1 MRKFSKLFSKQYKM
15 AKKKADHTEDR
26 IEGIEQALSKT
37 ELYIEE
43 NQKSLTVIV
52 LAIAIIVIGFTLYK
66 RYIVG
71 PKEVEAQSQM
81 YVAEQYFEK
90 DSFNLALNGD
100 GNNMGFLEI
109 IDEYGITKSANLA
122 NYYSG
127 ICYLH
132 LGEYENAI
140 DYLKDF
146 DAKDQIVRNVAT
158 GAIGDAYLELGNEKD
173 ALSMYLK
180 ASKQK
185 KNPFTSPIF
194 MMKAA
199 QVYEGQKEY
208 NKALDIYKEIKK
220 NYPKS
225 SEAKDIEKYIA
236 RANMLLSEN

>member
-1 MRKFSKLFSKQYKM
+1 MA
-15 AKKKADHTEDR
+15 AKKIDHTEDK
-26 IEGIEQALSKT
+26 IEGIESALSRT

-81 YVAEQYFEK
+81 YIAEEYFEK

-109 IDEYGITKSANLA
+109 IDEYGITRSANLA
-122 NYYSG
+122 NYYTG
-127 ICYLH
+127 ISYLH

-146 DAKDQIVRNVAT
+146 DSKDQVVKSVAT
-158 GAIGDAYLELGNEKD
+158 GAIGDAYLELDNEKD

-180 ASKQK
+180 AAKQR
-185 KNPFTSPIF
+185 KNEFTSPIY

-199 QVYEGQKEY
+199 QVYEGQEDYKKAIALYEEVKKEY
-208 NKALDIYKEIKK
+208 PESN
-220 NYPKS
+220 
-225 SEAKDIEKYIA
+225 EAKDIDKYIA
-236 RANMLLSEN
+236 RAEMLLSEN

>member
-1 MRKFSKLFSKQYKM
+1 MA
-15 AKKKADHTEDR
+15 AKKTDHTEEK
-26 IEGIEQALSKT
+26 IEGIENALSRT

-52 LAIAIIVIGFTLYK
+52 LAIAIIVVGFTLYK

-109 IDEYGITKSANLA
+109 IDEYGITRSANLA

-127 ICYLH
+127 ISYLH

-146 DAKDQIVRNVAT
+146 DSKDQIVKSVAT
-158 GAIGDAYLELGNEKD
+158 GAIGDAYMELDNEKD

-180 ASKQK
+180 AAKQR
-185 KNPFTSPIF
+185 KNQFTSPIY

-199 QVYEGQKEY
+199 QVYEGQKDFK
-208 NKALDIYKEIKK
+208 KAVALYEEIKK
-220 NYPKS
+220 EYPES
-225 SEAKDIEKYIA
+225 NEAKDIDKYIA
-236 RANMLLSEN
+236 RAEMLLNEN

>member
-1 MRKFSKLFSKQYKM
+1 MA
-15 AKKKADHTEDR
+15 AKKIDHTEDK
-26 IEGIEQALSKT
+26 IEGIESARSRT

-81 YVAEQYFEK
+81 YIAEEYFEK

-109 IDEYGITKSANLA
+109 IDEYGITRSANLA
-122 NYYSG
+122 NYYTG
-127 ICYLH
+127 ISYLH

-146 DAKDQIVRNVAT
+146 DSKDQVVKSVAT
-158 GAIGDAYLELGNEKD
+158 GAIGDAYLELDNEKD

-180 ASKQK
+180 AAKQR
-185 KNPFTSPIF
+185 KNEFTSPIY

-199 QVYEGQKEY
+199 QVYEGQEDYKKAIALYEEVKKEY
-208 NKALDIYKEIKK
+208 PESN
-220 NYPKS
+220 
-225 SEAKDIEKYIA
+225 EAKDIDKYIA
-236 RANMLLSEN
+236 RAEMLLNEN

>member
-1 MRKFSKLFSKQYKM
+1 MLTKLRFRIKITGQLFHNRKQKPTFAEIYKNYS
-15 AKKKADHTEDR
+15 R
-26 IEGIEQALSKT
+26 T

-81 YVAEQYFEK
+81 YIAEEYFEK

-109 IDEYGITKSANLA
+109 IDEYGITRSANLA
-122 NYYSG
+122 NYYTG
-127 ICYLH
+127 ISYLH

-146 DAKDQIVRNVAT
+146 DSKDQVVKSVAT
-158 GAIGDAYLELGNEKD
+158 GAIGDAYLELDNEKD

-180 ASKQK
+180 AAKQR
-185 KNPFTSPIF
+185 KNEFTSPIY

-199 QVYEGQKEY
+199 QVYEGQEDYKKAIALYEEVKKEY
-208 NKALDIYKEIKK
+208 PESN
-220 NYPKS
+220 
-225 SEAKDIEKYIA
+225 EAKDIDKYIA
-236 RANMLLSEN
+236 RAEMLLSEN

>member
-1 MRKFSKLFSKQYKM
+1 MM
-15 AKKKADHTEDR
+15 AAKKIDHTEEK
-26 IEGIEQALSKT
+26 IEGIENALSRT

-71 PKEVEAQSQM
+71 PKEVEAQDQM
-81 YVAEQYFEK
+81 YIAEQYFEK

-109 IDEYGITKSANLA
+109 IDEYGITRVANLA
-122 NYYSG
+122 NYYTG
-127 ICYLH
+127 ISYLH

-146 DAKDQIVRNVAT
+146 DSKDQIVKSVAT
-158 GAIGDAYLELGNEKD
+158 GSIGDAYLELDNEKD

-180 ASKQK
+180 AAKQR
-185 KNPFTSPIF
+185 KNQFTSPIY

-199 QVYEGQKEY
+199 LVYEGQKNY
-208 NKALDIYKEIKK
+208 KKAIALYEEIKK
-220 NYPKS
+220 DYPES
-225 SEAKDIEKYIA
+225 TEAKDIDKFIA
-236 RANMLLSEN
+236 RIEILMSEN

>member
-1 MRKFSKLFSKQYKM
+1 MA
-15 AKKKADHTEDR
+15 AKKTDHTEDK
-26 IEGIEQALSKT
+26 IEGIESALSRT

-81 YVAEQYFEK
+81 YIAEEYFEK

-109 IDEYGITKSANLA
+109 IDEYGITRSANLA
-122 NYYSG
+122 NYYTG
-127 ICYLH
+127 ISYLH

-146 DAKDQIVRNVAT
+146 DSKDQVVKSVAT
-158 GAIGDAYLELGNEKD
+158 GAIGDAYLELDNEKD

-180 ASKQK
+180 AAKQR
-185 KNPFTSPIF
+185 KNEFTSPIY

-199 QVYEGQKEY
+199 QVYEGQEDYKKAIALYEEVKKEY
-208 NKALDIYKEIKK
+208 PESN
-220 NYPKS
+220 
-225 SEAKDIEKYIA
+225 EAKDIDKYIA
-236 RANMLLSEN
+236 RAEMLLSEN

>member
-1 MRKFSKLFSKQYKM
+1 MA
-15 AKKKADHTEDR
+15 AKKTDHTEDK
-26 IEGIEQALSKT
+26 IEGIESALSRT

-81 YVAEQYFEK
+81 YIAEEYFEK

-109 IDEYGITKSANLA
+109 IDEYGITRSANLA
-122 NYYSG
+122 NYYTG
-127 ICYLH
+127 ISYLH

-146 DAKDQIVRNVAT
+146 DSKDQVVKSIAT
-158 GAIGDAYLELGNEKD
+158 GAIGDAYLELDNEKD

-180 ASKQK
+180 AAKQR
-185 KNPFTSPIF
+185 KNQFTSPIY

-199 QVYEGQKEY
+199 QIYEGQKDY
-208 NKALDIYKEIKK
+208 KKAMALYEEIK
-220 NYPKS
+220 NEYPES
-225 SEAKDIEKYIA
+225 NEAKDIDKYIA
-236 RANMLLSEN
+236 RTEILLSKN

>member
-1 MRKFSKLFSKQYKM
+1 MA
-15 AKKKADHTEDR
+15 AKKTDHTEEK
-26 IEGIEQALSKT
+26 IEGIESALSRT

-52 LAIAIIVIGFTLYK
+52 LAIAIIVVGFTLYK

-109 IDEYGITKSANLA
+109 IDEYGITRSANLA

-127 ICYLH
+127 ISYLH

-146 DAKDQIVRNVAT
+146 DSKDQIVKSVAT
-158 GAIGDAYLELGNEKD
+158 GAIGDAYMELDNEKD

-180 ASKQK
+180 AAKQR
-185 KNPFTSPIF
+185 KNQFTSPIY

-199 QVYEGQKEY
+199 QVYEGQKDY
-208 NKALDIYKEIKK
+208 KKAVALYEEIKK
-220 NYPKS
+220 EYPES
-225 SEAKDIEKYIA
+225 NEAKDIDKYIA